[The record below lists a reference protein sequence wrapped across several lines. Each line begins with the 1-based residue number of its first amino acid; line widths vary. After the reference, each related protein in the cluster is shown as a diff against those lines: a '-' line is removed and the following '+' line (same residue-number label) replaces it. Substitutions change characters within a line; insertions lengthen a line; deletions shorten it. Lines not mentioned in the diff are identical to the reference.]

1 MANEPSDPTLE
12 PGFFAVLLASA
23 STLLSVYAFP
33 AARSMAAESVA
44 RPLEQIAMVVS
55 YAAAIVLVRL
65 QVWQAWR
72 LSRMDEAAFAKGWIA
87 TSSMLGLPLV
97 ALGFVG
103 RPPSFFFS
111 VVLGAMGA
119 LLGASAAWVA
129 LAKAHTRAG
138 GLTLCLVTLT
148 AFARLGAATLFWLAS
163 ERTDPTYYGT
173 GMTVISISLGCELL
187 AVAAA
192 ALWLGTRAGR
202 AGRIAING
210 ALVVSV
216 LATILTSGGTSAHGF
231 QGLMQAALAEGVP
244 SYLPCSLPS
253 MGRFLSASSVCVGFA
268 FLTQARPRN
277 RVPGAVALLLLSRG
291 AFDVPMRFLFASVA
305 ALTLV
310 HASRSPK
317 ALWDELL
324 SVSAKSRDL
333 NRP

>member
-1 MANEPSDPTLE
+1 MPNTPSDPTLE
-12 PGFFAVLLASA
+12 LGFFAVLVAGI
-23 STLLSVYAFP
+23 STLLSVHAFP
-33 AARSMAAESVA
+33 AARSMAAEALA
-44 RPLEQIAMVVS
+44 RPLEQAALVVS
-55 YAAAIVLVRL
+55 YAAAIVLVVL

-87 TSSMLGLPLV
+87 TSAMLGLPLV
-97 ALGFVG
+97 ANGFVG
-103 RPPSFFFS
+103 RAPVLLFS

-129 LAKAHTRAG
+129 LAKPHTRAG
-138 GLTLCLVTLT
+138 ALTLCLVALT
-148 AFARLGAATLFWLAS
+148 AFARLSAALLFWLAS

-173 GMTVISISLGCELL
+173 GMTVVSVSLGCELL

-202 AGRIAING
+202 AGRLVING

-244 SYLPCSLPS
+244 SYLPCSLPGLS
-253 MGRFLSASSVCVGFA
+253 RFLSAASFCAAMA
-268 FLTQARPRN
+268 FLTQARLNN

-291 AFDVPMRFLFASVA
+291 ALDVPLRFLFASVA

-324 SVSAKSRDL
+324 SAKSRG
-333 NRP
+333 